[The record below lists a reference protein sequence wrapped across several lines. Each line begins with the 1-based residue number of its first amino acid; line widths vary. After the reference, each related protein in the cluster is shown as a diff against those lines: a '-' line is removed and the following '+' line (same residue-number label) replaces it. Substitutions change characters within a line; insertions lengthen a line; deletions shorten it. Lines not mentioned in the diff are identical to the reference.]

1 MSRASRAGAVVVA
14 VLVLAWLGLSLRDVR
29 LEERGGAA
37 AGQLSVPGNAER
49 AEADF
54 RRAQLLNPD
63 SGPDLARAVVLLQ
76 LDRPDRAVAL
86 VEDVVR
92 SEPENTRAWRTL
104 YEITRERDPARAEQ
118 ALATLRRLDPL
129 TYDRR

>member
-1 MSRASRAGAVVVA
+1 MSIASRAGAVVVA

-29 LEERGGAA
+29 LEERGGEA
-37 AGQLSVPGNAER
+37 AGRLSVPGNAER

-54 RRAQLLNPD
+54 RGARLLNPD

-76 LDRPDRAVAL
+76 LGRPERAVAL

-92 SEPENTRAWRTL
+92 REPENARAWRTL
-104 YEITRERDPARAEQ
+104 YEVTRESDPARAER